1 MFSEIITLEL
11 IQKLRDQNI
20 ITEFTFNPENR
31 SITLNLN
38 TKYNKILTLISPIS
52 FDQFDELQNE
62 DIEKLRSELHRNK
75 VESNDILNILEVLE
89 LDINK
94 NRMLESIREYY
105 RQNLKEPKQTTE
117 EEEENNNYN
126 KKEIIKEEEQKYDSV
141 FLTLRKHFGSAR
153 PRGTITGISKLS
165 VMISKV
171 SFYCDNCQF
180 MTELDFALPE
190 SNDKDIDKKCGK
202 CHKFTRN
209 DLNPEYKNAVIIELQ
224 DTDTFNDMDRLTVFL
239 FDEDTERIRIGETV
253 IITGDMEIVNNGKR
267 LYTCL
272 NGKSIH
278 YLNRENF
285 TLSEYDIKEIDE
297 FVNTT
302 TTNKS
307 QLIDKLVSIFD
318 TSIVEYD
325 HVKKGL
331 LMAAVN
337 TSDDITRNE
346 RINILLIGDP
356 GLAKSKLAKRVT
368 QLVPNSRHESGQS
381 SSGKSLTAI
390 IEKTY
395 ENTFL
400 RPGPIPLAK
409 GAICSIN
416 ELGRQSMEDQGHLL
430 DVMEEGEFT
439 KNAFGKNVR
448 IRSPTTIIATANP
461 VNNSR
466 WRDND
471 KVDLSEF
478 PVLEPIRDRFDLKF
492 VFKDRNEWKEI
503 DEFADKLSEIEDKK
517 DRGILPDYTIFLI
530 KYLQYAKQFNPIL
543 TEEARKMLT
552 DFYKEIRKK
561 NFGSPRVLITLPKL
575 VKAIARLKLKEIA
588 DEEDAK
594 EAMQFYNVM
603 LLDFQ
608 KSVVI
613 SQSPREVAYQEC
625 LSVLKEITNFGGFTF
640 EELIEKICQRNIQLA
655 QYFGY
660 RKVSL
665 QIKHNKKSRNVY
677 DMLLND
683 PKIKK
688 IGEKPT
694 VLQWLSD
701 PNDLSDH
708 DNKDKKEKNNETQK
722 NNNVSTSKPGSL
734 ESLESP
740 EDIISTEEEE
750 DIDKAFKLSENGPI
764 HYESEYKSS

>member
-1 MFSEIITLEL
+1 MSSKIISLEL
-11 IQKLRDQNI
+11 TQKLQDLYI

-31 SITLNLN
+31 NISLNLN
-38 TKYNKILTLISPIS
+38 TRYNNIPTLIFPIS

-62 DIEKLRSELHRNK
+62 DIENIRRELLRNE
-75 VESNDILNILEVLE
+75 VESSDIRNILEILE
-89 LDINK
+89 LDMNK
-94 NRMLESIREYY
+94 NRILESIREYY
-105 RQNLKEPKQTTE
+105 IQNLKESKQAAE
-117 EEEENNNYN
+117 EEKEENNNYN
-126 KKEIIKEEEQKYDSV
+126 KKEIINEEEQRYDSV
-141 FLTLRKHFGSAR
+141 SLTLRKHFGSAR
-153 PRGTITGISKLS
+153 PRGTITGISKLFK
-165 VMISKV
+165 MISKV
-171 SFYCDNCQF
+171 SFYCDHCKL
-180 MTELDFALPE
+180 MTELDFPLPK
-190 SNDKDIDKKCGK
+190 SHDKDIEKKCGK

-224 DTDTFNDMDRLTVFL
+224 DTDSFNDMDRLPVFL
-239 FDEDTERIRIGETV
+239 FDEATEKIRIGETV
-253 IITGDMEIVNNGKR
+253 IITGDVEIGDNGKR

-272 NGKSIH
+272 YGKSIH
-278 YLNRENF
+278 YLNRGNF
-285 TLSEYDIKEIDE
+285 TLSENDIKEIDE
-297 FVNTT
+297 FVNT

-331 LMAAVN
+331 LMAAVK

-368 QLVPNSRHESGQS
+368 ELVPNSRHESGQS

-390 IEKTY
+390 IEKTD

-409 GAICSIN
+409 GTICSIN

-478 PVLEPIRDRFDLKF
+478 PVLEPIRDCFDLKF

-517 DRGILPDYTIFLI
+517 DRGKLPDYTIFLI
-530 KYLQYAKQFNPIL
+530 KYLQ
-543 TEEARKMLT
+543 
-552 DFYKEIRKK
+552 
-561 NFGSPRVLITLPKL
+561 
-575 VKAIARLKLKEIA
+575 
-588 DEEDAK
+588 
-594 EAMQFYNVM
+594 
-603 LLDFQ
+603 
-608 KSVVI
+608 
-613 SQSPREVAYQEC
+613 
-625 LSVLKEITNFGGFTF
+625 
-640 EELIEKICQRNIQLA
+640 
-655 QYFGY
+655 
-660 RKVSL
+660 
-665 QIKHNKKSRNVY
+665 
-677 DMLLND
+677 
-683 PKIKK
+683 
-688 IGEKPT
+688 
-694 VLQWLSD
+694 
-701 PNDLSDH
+701 
-708 DNKDKKEKNNETQK
+708 
-722 NNNVSTSKPGSL
+722 
-734 ESLESP
+734 
-740 EDIISTEEEE
+740 
-750 DIDKAFKLSENGPI
+750 
-764 HYESEYKSS
+764 